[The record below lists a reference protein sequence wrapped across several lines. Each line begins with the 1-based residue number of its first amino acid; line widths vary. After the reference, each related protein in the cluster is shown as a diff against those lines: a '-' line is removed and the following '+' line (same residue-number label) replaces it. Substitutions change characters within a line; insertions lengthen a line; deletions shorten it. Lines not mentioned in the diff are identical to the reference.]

1 MTDLIL
7 ITLLLVV
14 VIFALYKFK
23 PSLFGGGGV
32 SEHFEN
38 APGWTLQD
46 PGQVH
51 YENAHGSAPPGVG
64 ASPGSALYTLNSEW
78 APVNPMNKKGNPQN
92 VMPEFKRQPE
102 A

>member
-1 MTDLIL
+1 MKDLIL
-7 ITLLLVV
+7 IAILLIVLV
-14 VIFALYKFK
+14 FALYKFK
-23 PSLFGGGGV
+23 PSLFGRV

-92 VMPEFKRQPE
+92 VMPEFKRQPS